1 MGNVAVAIR
10 RRTGLTPSGKCVI
23 ADLTLSSSYA
33 DGGDT
38 VPLASLGLTTIDA
51 LVLSGASGVPSGGG
65 ADVTG
70 RVLQVVHGATD
81 TTAPKIA
88 AYVQGA
94 GAGPLTET
102 AATTNLSTITV
113 RAIAYGDNYHGT

>member
-1 MGNVAVAIR
+1 MGTCTVVIKKGP
-10 RRTGLTPSGKCVI
+10 TPGLTPTGKAVI
-23 ADLTLSSSYA
+23 ADITLSSSYA

-38 VPLASLGLTTIDA
+38 VTLKSLGLDWCDMLDLGSDA
-51 LVLSGASGVPSGGG
+51 AVPAGG

-70 RVLQVVHGATD
+70 RSLVVVYGATPGTD
-81 TTAPKIA
+81 PKIA

-102 AATTNLSTITV
+102 AAAVSLATVTV
-113 RAIAYGDNYHGT
+113 RAIAYQLPNP